1 MEIATETGL
10 DRMGEDKYEDDIDEE
25 DDDDNVGDAATSS
38 TITPS
43 PAAMPPVVAVL
54 ELTIMEEDKDS
65 EEMVPE

>member
-10 DRMGEDKYEDDIDEE
+10 DRMGEDKDDDDIDEE
-25 DDDDNVGDAATSS
+25 DDDDNVGD
-38 TITPS
+38 
-43 PAAMPPVVAVL
+43 AAMPPVVAVL